1 MEQKPK
7 RAVENYRL
15 GVVEHQVGRY
25 DEDIEH
31 VRTAATLYEPNKT
44 IMFVIYKNMGDAKNS
59 LKQFKEAY
67 LYWGYALAYA
77 DDKELK
83 EKRLEL
89 KKRLNL

>member
-1 MEQKPK
+1 
-7 RAVENYRL
+7 
-15 GVVEHQVGRY
+15 
-25 DEDIEH
+25 
-31 VRTAATLYEPNKT
+31 
-44 IMFVIYKNMGDAKNS
+44 MFVIYKNMGDAKNS